1 MRYIALQCTMPF
13 LVYICLR
20 AISMVVQTSVFKFSV
35 VVVRGSAHCQL
46 DRIQSLLGDGL
57 LGCLWGIILITLID
71 LSTMG
76 STIPMAGTL
85 DYGMEKGAMSA
96 QCSSTLCFLGV
107 DVM

>member
-1 MRYIALQCTMPF
+1 MPF
-13 LVYICLR
+13 NVLLVYICLR